1 MPGPALSL
9 SLLKSLI
16 NIDNIMTGPDIS
28 VHKLVAPDDEVLF
41 TSVRSV
47 LRREMS
53 TETSTK
59 LAFFKELGKCQGHGH
74 GACRLLGSDRL
85 QRFRVRW
92 CVTPY
97 FVSG

>member
-1 MPGPALSL
+1 
-9 SLLKSLI
+9 
-16 NIDNIMTGPDIS
+16 
-28 VHKLVAPDDEVLF
+28 
-41 TSVRSV
+41 
-47 LRREMS
+47 MS

-59 LAFFKELGKCQGHGH
+59 LAFFKELGKCQDHSH

-97 FVSG
+97 FVSAAFASAFMLKMSNPFYCAPTLVTISDLPFSRCYAQNTQESSRQDLTRFIR